1 MKLNDKLLKIKEE
14 LELGKRTRGHQNIGR
29 TFHDRYLIDR
39 LALEQSYGTGKAAY
53 YYHDMNYY

>member
-1 MKLNDKLLKIKEE
+1 MKHEDKLLKIKEE

-29 TFHDRYLIDR
+29 TFHDRYLIGS
-39 LALEQSYGTGKAAY
+39 ALEQSNGTGKAAY